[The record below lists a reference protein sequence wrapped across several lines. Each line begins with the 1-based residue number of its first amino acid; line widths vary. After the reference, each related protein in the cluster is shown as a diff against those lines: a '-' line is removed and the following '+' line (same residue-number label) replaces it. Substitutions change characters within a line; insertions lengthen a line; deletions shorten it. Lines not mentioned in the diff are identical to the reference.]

1 MIQDSSGSP
10 TRTKGPSHK
19 QHVRIW
25 YEFYKLALNDPR
37 LADQV
42 ERSRGYYEPWG
53 AVTGLP
59 FDKWWPS
66 HSHLFEDLQVR
77 EIQRVTPNDA
87 VMYLAVPLGLGAK
100 RAINQINELF
110 TAKQKLIS
118 AKLGGQPGKST
129 KVGAA
134 RFCLTKGSEL
144 RGRPMDTVLRFYRDV
159 FLPLGRPKIGEA
171 FARKVSEH
179 FQTSRTKL
187 SVHFLPKVDSD
198 NPSLPNQL
206 RQLRSY
212 VERAEEL
219 MLAAAK
225 GDFPGRTKAGSRK
238 GKPKLAHPSRLK

>member
-1 MIQDSSGSP
+1 MTQDWSGSR
-10 TRTKGPSHK
+10 TRTKRPSHK

-42 ERSRGYYEPWG
+42 ERSRGYYEPWD

-59 FDKWWPS
+59 FDKWWPG
-66 HSHLFEDLQVR
+66 HSRLFEDLRVR

-100 RAINQINELF
+100 KAIEQTKELF

-118 AKLGGQPGKST
+118 AKLGEQPGKST

-144 RGRPMDTVLRFYRDV
+144 RGRPTDTVLRFYRDV
-159 FLPLGRPKIGEA
+159 YLPLGRPKIGEA
-171 FARKVSEH
+171 FARQVVEH
-179 FQTSRTKL
+179 FQSSRTKL
-187 SVHFLPKVDSD
+187 SVHFLPEVDPD
-198 NPSLPNQL
+198 NPGLPNQL

-212 VERAEEL
+212 VKRAEEL
-219 MLAAAK
+219 TLAAAR
-225 GDFPGRTKAGSRK
+225 GDFPGRTNTGSK
-238 GKPKLAHPSRLK
+238 MKTPKLLIPTH